1 MKDLIVIPS
10 NNSKLEITENSG
22 YNSIDPFSEA
32 EAKVILKAFEN
43 HHKYCHYKP
52 LVHFLFLT
60 GCRSSEAVGLSWE
73 HISSDLKII
82 TFQDAIVSASGKLIK
97 KRLKNKDVRKFRCNQ
112 QLQDLLS
119 SIKPNDKAEGIVFK
133 SLEGKIIR
141 TRVFNALVW
150 NQCTIHGKKYI
161 GLVRQLANDGKIH
174 HYRPQYQTRHTFI
187 TCMINAGMEIRYL
200 AQLVGNSP
208 EIIYKYYAGLKP
220 GGFIIP
226 SLDLDV

>member
-10 NNSKLEITENSG
+10 NKSKLEITENSG

-43 HHKYCHYKP
+43 HHQYCHYKP

-60 GCRSSEAVGLSWE
+60 GCRSSEAVSLSWE

-82 TFQDAIVSASGKLIK
+82 TFQDAIVSASGNLIK
-97 KRLKNKDVRKFRCNQ
+97 KRLKNKDVRKFPCNQ

-133 SLEGKIIR
+133 SLDGKIIR

-187 TCMINAGMEIRYL
+187 TCMINAGMEVRYL